1 MMQETEEQKFGVF
14 IIRTINKKTKQMQ
27 VQMKTKGEGIPLSEA
42 VIILEGWIRRVKQ
55 ELRKPYNFDKMIF
68 GSEEK

>member
-1 MMQETEEQKFGVF
+1 MEQVEEQKFGVF
-14 IIRTINKKTKQMQ
+14 ITRTVNKKTKQMQ

-42 VIILEGWIRRVKQ
+42 IIILEGWIDRVKS
-55 ELRKPYNFDKMIF
+55 ELKKPYNFDKMIF

>member
-1 MMQETEEQKFGVF
+1 MEQEVEEQKFGVF
-14 IIRTINKKTKQMQ
+14 ITRTVNKKSKQMQ

-42 VIILEGWIRRVKQ
+42 IIILEGWIRRVKQ